1 MVWEIF
7 GIFGI
12 FGPARACE
20 HRWSKSSS
28 ESSESLDLL
37 RDLSND
43 CLRAPA
49 GLGSLVID
57 EAFYDPVTDMLK
69 YLSKAKESGDPNTCP
84 CPNTIA
90 RLWKHENVG
99 LGGGRPSFLGSPR
112 LGWLVFLDPCC
123 IPATWPWEYRFLLSC
138 IYDSRVRVV
147 AMRPKAFTPMKQ
159 CNQNVRH
166 HWIYKNQ
173 GFLRGG

>member
-1 MVWEIF
+1 MVREIF

-12 FGPARACE
+12 FGPARVCE
-20 HRWSKSSS
+20 HRWSKKYSD
-28 ESSESLDLL
+28 SSESLDLL
-37 RDLSND
+37 RDLSID

-69 YLSKAKESGDPNTCP
+69 YLSRAKESGDPNTCP
-84 CPNTIA
+84 CSNTIA
-90 RLWKHENVG
+90 RLWKHETVG
-99 LGGGRPSFLGSPR
+99 LGGRGATIIFGLPSLRLIGFPRPLLHPSNMTM
-112 LGWLVFLDPCC
+112 
-123 IPATWPWEYRFLLSC
+123 AWEYRFLLSC
-138 IYDSRVRVV
+138 IYGSRVRVV

-166 HWIYKNQ
+166 H
-173 GFLRGG
+173 